1 MCDTFDL
8 EEMTRRTNGWRD
20 VNRRQFGAIGA
31 AGAATTLAACSGVEG
46 VSAGDADSEPSLT
59 EAAVS
64 ITTAD
69 GTMDAVLIH
78 PASGPKNEGYPAV
91 IMWPDIAGLRD
102 AKKMMARRT
111 AAEGYTVLIANPY
124 YRDAPAPQFADFADF
139 GGNGGWDKVTPWRE
153 KLNAEAIMRDTN
165 TLVAWLDTQ
174 DSVDTAKGI
183 GTEGYCMGGPFTVW
197 SAAAEPARVKAA
209 ASFHGGGLVTD
220 AAMSPHKLLG
230 TSTASYL
237 IAVGQNDDAKD
248 PQTKATFAEAAKAA
262 GRDAIVDV
270 YAADHG
276 WTVPD
281 SPVYDKAEAER
292 AYAAKMVLYGGL

>member
-8 EEMTRRTNGWRD
+8 EEMTRKTNGWRD

-31 AGAATTLAACSGVEG
+31 VGAATTLAACSGVE
-46 VSAGDADSEPSLT
+46 SASADDASGEASLT
-59 EAAVS
+59 ETPVS

-78 PASGPKNEGYPAV
+78 PASGKHPAV
-91 IMWPDIAGLRD
+91 ILWPDIASLRD

-139 GGNGGWDKVTPWRE
+139 AGNGGWDKVTPWRE

-165 TLVAWLDTQ
+165 SLVAWLDAQ

-197 SAAAEPARVKAA
+197 STAAEPTRVKAA
-209 ASFHGGGLVTD
+209 ASFHGGGLATD
-220 AAMSPHKLLG
+220 SEMSPHKLLG
-230 TSTASYL
+230 TATASYL
-237 IAVGQNDDAKD
+237 IAVAQNDDAKD
-248 PQTKATFAEAAKAA
+248 PVSKVTFGDAAKAA
-262 GRDAIVDV
+262 GRAAEVEV

-276 WTVPD
+276 WTVLD
-281 SPVYDKAEAER
+281 SPVYEKAEAER
-292 AYAAKMVLYGGL
+292 AYAAKVALYGAM